1 MIVKAD
7 LEKCRKDMQACL
19 GRKVRLRSSGGRKR
33 TIVREGILE
42 NCYPNVFTVRC
53 ARDNDNSELVSYSYV
68 DILTQSVEV
77 AVEADESLA
86 VLADQGV
93 EPEED
98 PKSDESGAA
107 DQIDNL
113 SESSAQADSVDGA
126 PA

>member
-19 GRKVRLRSSGGRKR
+19 GRRVRLRSSGGRKR

-93 EPEED
+93 EPEAD
-98 PKSDESGAA
+98 PQSDESVAT
-107 DQIDNL
+107 DQVDNL
-113 SESSAQADSVDGA
+113 SDRSSRADSVDGA